1 MSRTNKFQILL
12 LTLTGF
18 GSGFLI
24 SETYETLQP
33 RVGGS
38 PKQFFTRDGSD
49 EYTYGYTNAES
60 FKTERRTANGVVNG
74 VYG

>member
-1 MSRTNKFQILL
+1 MLIFQIFF
-12 LTLTGF
+12 LTLIGF

-24 SETYETLQP
+24 SEAFETLQP

-49 EYTYGYTNAES
+49 EYTYGYSNAQS
-60 FKTERRTANGVVNG
+60 FKTERRTADGVVKG